1 MELKSLIQR
10 IDELK
15 QEKTSLLDRIAGI
28 DPKEYNSLET
38 NMKSLCMTV
47 KEGLT

>member
-1 MELKSLIQR
+1 MELKSLLQR

-28 DPKEYNSLET
+28 DPKEFYSLET
-38 NMKSLCMTV
+38 NVKSLCMNV
-47 KEGLT
+47 KEGLS